1 MFLAEKIY
9 KIQKELE
16 EKRLRRMQEKSGG
29 TAAIG
34 GGGGGA
40 SDQSSILVSGS
51 LRFRLFWAVTSGGAD
66 PDDSL
71 SGGSVSSVALI

>member
-29 TAAIG
+29 
-34 GGGGGA
+34 GGGA
-40 SDQSSILVSGS
+40 SDQSSILVSGILHS
-51 LRFRLFWAVTSGGAD
+51 QTVLCCDTRRRL
-66 PDDSL
+66 
-71 SGGSVSSVALI
+71 

>member
-34 GGGGGA
+34 GGGGV
-40 SDQSSILVSGS
+40 SDQSNILVSGFFTFS
-51 LRFRLFWAVTSGGAD
+51 DFSMQ
-66 PDDSL
+66 
-71 SGGSVSSVALI
+71 